1 MSDSLTF
8 SASHPVL
15 AATAPPEADEI
26 PEPENRLPSGWWL
39 LPSVLCGGAFWVAIG
54 MLIF

>member
-1 MSDSLTF
+1 MSDSLAF
-8 SASHPVL
+8 SAPYPVL